1 MNLKIFSTFRAFNH
15 CHINSSL
22 NLCYSSCDLL
32 NSSIKPDVIIPAG
45 KATTAIPRKDE
56 IIVII
61 FIFSFA
67 AVSVHARAV

>member
-1 MNLKIFSTFRAFNH
+1 MSALQLVPAGRLFQLRRRKTD
-15 CHINSSL
+15 
-22 NLCYSSCDLL
+22 YSSCDLL

-61 FIFSFA
+61 FPIVVTAYTSP
-67 AVSVHARAV
+67 